1 MMMTRSS
8 IPDASRRLA
17 LLALALLGVAG
28 CATTAGSSASDALI
42 PAPGTVLLDTGW
54 RFTKGDPDEAT
65 TAKLSYDAL
74 KQYILPTGNAFSS
87 HPVAAPATPFVADVA
102 WAQPGFDDS
111 AWRKLNIPH
120 DWAVEGPFDQAL
132 NGETGKLPY
141 PGIAWYRNTFA
152 VAKGDVGKH
161 VELELDGAMSYSEVF
176 VNGTLVGGWPYG
188 YASYSVDLS
197 KAVKEGE
204 NTVAIRLQNPENS
217 SRWYPGAGIYRNVRL
232 HVTSPVRLADWGTYV
247 TTPHV
252 TESAATVSVRSEV
265 AAGVD
270 AAGVT
275 LTTTIYELKGNA
287 RREVAAMTSSASAT
301 PVSQEFNVASPKLW
315 SIETPNLYLAKV
327 TLSKDGKVVDT
338 QESTFGIRTAEFTL
352 HDGFHLNGKRVQING
367 VCDHHDLGALG
378 SAVNYRA
385 TERQLEVLKEMGC
398 NAIRTSHNPPSP
410 ELIALCEKM
419 GFVVMCEAF
428 DCWHTGKTQ
437 GDYHNVFDEWHE
449 QDVRS
454 MVRHYRNSPAVVLWS
469 LGNEIPDEPRPAGPK
484 LAAELRAAARLEDQT
499 RPTIAASNHGQGDTN
514 GFAKALDVY
523 GINYFT
529 SDADKFR
536 AANPDK
542 PFLYSESASTI
553 SSRGEYFFGTGKRDW
568 MSDFQVDSYDLHYP
582 GWASTPDRVFKSL
595 DQHPEMAGEFVWTGW
610 DYIGEPT
617 PYNRDLTNLLNYSD
631 PVERARAE
639 KELKDLGKI
648 ATPSRSSYFGIVDLA
663 GFKKDRFYV
672 YQARWRP
679 ELPMAHLLPH
689 WTWPGRE
696 GEVTPVMVYT
706 SGDEAEVF
714 LNGTS
719 LGRKRKAPFEYR
731 LTWPDV
737 KYAPGELTVVAYKDG
752 KVWAHDVVRTA
763 GDVARL
769 AVLPDRTRI
778 AADGRDLSFISVTL
792 LDAKGTTVPRAKN
805 DITFAVEGPG
815 EVVAT
820 DNGDAT
826 SHVSFQSPT
835 RPAYNGKAL
844 GIIRRTPGGTAPV
857 KVTVSS
863 PGLPSVTVE
872 LK

>member
-1 MMMTRSS
+1 
-8 IPDASRRLA
+8 
-17 LLALALLGVAG
+17 
-28 CATTAGSSASDALI
+28 
-42 PAPGTVLLDTGW
+42 
-54 RFTKGDPDEAT
+54 
-65 TAKLSYDAL
+65 
-74 KQYILPTGNAFSS
+74 
-87 HPVAAPATPFVADVA
+87 
-102 WAQPGFDDS
+102 
-111 AWRKLNIPH
+111 
-120 DWAVEGPFDQAL
+120 
-132 NGETGKLPY
+132 
-141 PGIAWYRNTFA
+141 
-152 VAKGDVGKH
+152 
-161 VELELDGAMSYSEVF
+161 
-176 VNGTLVGGWPYG
+176 
-188 YASYSVDLS
+188 
-197 KAVKEGE
+197 
-204 NTVAIRLQNPENS
+204 
-217 SRWYPGAGIYRNVRL
+217 
-232 HVTSPVRLADWGTYV
+232 
-247 TTPHV
+247 
-252 TESAATVSVRSEV
+252 
-265 AAGVD
+265 
-270 AAGVT
+270 
-275 LTTTIYELKGNA
+275 
-287 RREVAAMTSSASAT
+287 
-301 PVSQEFNVASPKLW
+301 
-315 SIETPNLYLAKV
+315 
-327 TLSKDGKVVDT
+327 
-338 QESTFGIRTAEFTL
+338 
-352 HDGFHLNGKRVQING
+352 
-367 VCDHHDLGALG
+367 
-378 SAVNYRA
+378 
-385 TERQLEVLKEMGC
+385 
-398 NAIRTSHNPPSP
+398 
-410 ELIALCEKM
+410 
-419 GFVVMCEAF
+419 
-428 DCWHTGKTQ
+428 
-437 GDYHNVFDEWHE
+437 
-449 QDVRS
+449 
-454 MVRHYRNSPAVVLWS
+454 
-469 LGNEIPDEPRPAGPK
+469 
-484 LAAELRAAARLEDQT
+484 
-499 RPTIAASNHGQGDTN
+499 
-514 GFAKALDVY
+514 
-523 GINYFT
+523 
-529 SDADKFR
+529 
-536 AANPDK
+536 
-542 PFLYSESASTI
+542 
-553 SSRGEYFFGTGKRDW
+553 
-568 MSDFQVDSYDLHYP
+568 
-582 GWASTPDRVFKSL
+582 VFKSL

-663 GFKKDRFYV
+663 GFKKDRFYI